1 MATRATVLYDA
12 PGPKAQ
18 RFNRIL
24 TWIVAAI
31 TVAIL
36 AWVGMKLADKGQ
48 FEANKWSFFLESTT
62 WTTYI
67 TARPGQHQLSRLSS
81 LLFCR
86 W

>member
-67 TARPGQHQLSRLSS
+67 LPGLVSTC
-81 LLFCR
+81 LLYTSPSPR
-86 W
+86 DS